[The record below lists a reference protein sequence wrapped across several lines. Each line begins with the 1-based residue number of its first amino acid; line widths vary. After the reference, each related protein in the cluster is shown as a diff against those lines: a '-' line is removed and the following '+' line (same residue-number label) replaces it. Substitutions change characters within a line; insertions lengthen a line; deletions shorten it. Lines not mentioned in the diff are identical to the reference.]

1 MSSIVLKCLSHLPS
15 LDKGLV
21 LIGKLKCKKT
31 IDSENRGGRHFES
44 GCAKDIRSRNQD
56 LTGFS

>member
-21 LIGKLKCKKT
+21 LIGKIKCKKKL
-31 IDSENRGGRHFES
+31 IQKNRGGRHFES
-44 GCAKDIRSRNQD
+44 GCAKDIRSRNF
-56 LTGFS
+56 GEIKI